1 MGRKRKEKQ
10 RDPDCTDSCS
20 EMSVN
25 SDEADICGR
34 ELADVELTASPEE
47 ELRVFEQMS
56 LHGAELRL
64 KVSH

>member
-1 MGRKRKEKQ
+1 
-10 RDPDCTDSCS
+10 
-20 EMSVN
+20 MSIN
-25 SDEADICGR
+25 SDEADVCGR

-47 ELRVFEQMS
+47 ESRAVEQMS